1 MNGCFSARSVPG
13 RFIAAAFAV
22 SLLTFGGCATQEKKD
37 EQIRP
42 VWPGPPLTARI
53 KFVRSIVSDEDVGRD
68 TTFSDNLIEFLAG
81 GKPPPNRIGQ
91 PTGIAV
97 SEDGNRVYIADNL
110 QNAVFIFD
118 FEKKAFGKIDGIS
131 QPVGVALDADE
142 NLYVAAAPVRMI
154 VKYDRNGKRLG
165 EITDPSLERPTGLA
179 IDKQN
184 KRLYVVDTV
193 TTRTAEAS
201 VKVFDLNGKMTGEI
215 RKEAGTPG
223 GPLVFPTYITVDAK
237 NNLYVTDTFN
247 GRVEMFDSSGKFLR
261 SFGQLGDAWGNFD
274 KPKGVATDEFGNLY
288 VVDTG
293 WSNVQIFN
301 QKGQVLLFF
310 GGRGSTPGFLGNP
323 TSIAIDKR
331 NRIYVGDYFNHRVEV
346 YDLVNTTAADSNIQ
360 PPSNNPVGK
369 PAPAKPAAAKPAPA
383 KPGDAPA
390 APGAATTK

>member
-1 MNGCFSARSVPG
+1 MKHPCSSGVARSAAG
-13 RFIAAAFAV
+13 FIATALAIASTACLF
-22 SLLTFGGCATQEKKD
+22 GCATQEKK
-37 EQIRP
+37 EEIRP
-42 VWPGPPLTARI
+42 VWPGPPLPARI
-53 KFVRSIVSDEDVGRD
+53 KFVRSIVSDEDLGRD

-97 SEDGNRVYIADNL
+97 SEDGNRVYVADNL
-110 QNAVFIFD
+110 QNSVFIFD

-142 NLYVAAAPVRMI
+142 ILYVAAAPVRMI

-165 EITDPSLERPTGLA
+165 EITDPSIERPTGIA
-179 IDKQN
+179 IDKEN

-193 TTRTAEAS
+193 TSKTAEAS
-201 VKVFDLNGKMTGEI
+201 VKIFDLNGKMTGQI
-215 RKEAGTPG
+215 RKEPNGPG
-223 GPLVFPTYITVDAK
+223 GPLIFPTYITLDAK

-247 GRVEMFDSSGKFLR
+247 GRVEMFDSSGKFQK

-274 KPKGVATDEFGNLY
+274 KPKGVATDSFGNLY

-301 QKGQVLLFF
+301 PNGQVLLFF

-346 YDLVNTTAADSNIQ
+346 YDLVNTTAADSYIK
-360 PPSNNPVGK
+360 PPANNPVGK
-369 PAPAKPAAAKPAPA
+369 PARTAPA
-383 KPGDAPA
+383 KPGDAPTGVPA
-390 APGAATTK
+390 K